1 MRFFPVSPHL
11 IVGACLLLGLGA
23 PAPAQPIDP
32 AILGERLQRLL
43 AVVESLE
50 VTVATQQRQ
59 IESLGNEVQR
69 LRDDLSQQGQNRAWA
84 ADVKRLGDAVSEVD
98 RKRLA
103 DQEQVLKVLND
114 LKKSVAAAVDAP
126 TRSPAPSRPAT
137 TPSTAAASATGT
149 ATPPKA
155 LPVTVER
162 GQTISDLVRAFNE
175 QASRQGVRP
184 LTINEVMKFNNI
196 TDARRVQEGQSVLLP
211 MYPQ

>member
-1 MRFFPVSPHL
+1 MRLFPVSPRL
-11 IVGACLLLGLGA
+11 IVWACLLLGLGA
-23 PAPAQPIDP
+23 PATAQTVDP
-32 AILGERLQRLL
+32 AILGERLQRVL

-50 VTVATQQRQ
+50 VTVANQQRQ

-69 LRDDLSQQGQNRAWA
+69 LRDDLSQQGQNRAWTT
-84 ADVKRLGDAVSEVD
+84 DIKRLGDAVSEVD

-114 LKKSVAAAVDAP
+114 LKKSVTAAVDAP
-126 TRSPAPSRPAT
+126 TRAPSRPAT
-137 TPSTAAASATGT
+137 TPSTSASTSGT

-155 LPVTVER
+155 LPINVER

-184 LTINEVMKFNNI
+184 LTITEVMKFNNI